1 MPPILCAFPKT
12 TQGCTM
18 PLLKMEHYLVMTDDI
33 EKTKDFY
40 RDVIGLEVGFRA
52 DLGFPGYWL
61 YLGDTPVIHIAE
73 WATYTGHSRKLG
85 IPVTTRSASTGA
97 FDHIA
102 FNGTG
107 AQQMI
112 DKLSALGIAFHRND
126 VPMAALT
133 QLFLFDP
140 NGVKIELNYR

>member
-1 MPPILCAFPKT
+1 
-12 TQGCTM
+12 M

-40 RDVIGLEVGFRA
+40 VAVIGLQVGFRA

-61 YLGDTPVIHIAE
+61 YLGETPVIHIAE
-73 WATYTGHSRKLG
+73 WKTYTLHSDRLG
-85 IPVTTRSASTGA
+85 IPVTTRGNSTGA

-102 FNGTG
+102 FNGSD
-107 AQQMI
+107 AAAMI
-112 DKLSALGIAFHRND
+112 ARLNALQVPFMRND
-126 VPMAALT
+126 VPMANLI

-140 NGVKIELNYR
+140 NGIKIELNYR

>member
-1 MPPILCAFPKT
+1 
-12 TQGCTM
+12 M

-33 EKTKDFY
+33 EKTKHFY
-40 RDVIGLEVGFRA
+40 QDVIGLQVGFRA

-73 WATYTGHSRKLG
+73 WESYTAHSNALG
-85 IPVTTRSASTGA
+85 IPVTTRGDSTGA

-102 FNGTG
+102 FNGSD
-107 AQQMI
+107 AAAMI
-112 DKLSALGIAFHRND
+112 ALLHARHVPFMRND
-126 VPMAALT
+126 VPNVGLI

>member
-1 MPPILCAFPKT
+1 
-12 TQGCTM
+12 M

-40 RDVIGLEVGFRA
+40 RDVIGLTVGFRA

-73 WATYTGHSRKLG
+73 WESYTVHSNKLG

-107 AQQMI
+107 AQEMMARL
-112 DKLSALGIAFHRND
+112 DALKIPYGRND
-126 VPMAALT
+126 VAVASLI

-140 NGVKIELNYR
+140 NGIKIELNYR